1 MIKVRVEPEQRP
13 ENTLSFCFVAFKE
26 IHPFSGKVRSPLQ
39 VLRHYTTSVHLHRPG
54 IGFLGEI
61 QVIFWIYILY
71 WLEEMPTDRT
81 NCHASGTIASR
92 EDRTG

>member
-1 MIKVRVEPEQRP
+1 MQSSEIR
-13 ENTLSFCFVAFKE
+13 FVHRYKCY
-26 IHPFSGKVRSPLQ
+26 VTTLQ
-39 VLRHYTTSVHLHRPG
+39 VLRHYTTSVHLHRSG

-71 WLEEMPTDRT
+71 CLEEMPTART
-81 NCHASGTIASR
+81 NCHASGTIAIR